1 MLEGYAAAMLLPAGK
16 AAKVWNPV
24 ECPLQ
29 YRLML
34 HTSDASAIVEFG
46 RFRVEPHR
54 REILADGQPI
64 KLGGRAFDLLIALIE
79 ASGAVVSKDVLL
91 DRVWPG
97 RIVEENRLQNQVSA
111 LRKAFGADHDL
122 IRTVAGRGYQ
132 FTGQIRARS
141 ADSAVRSVRAVPP
154 GVPAASDSPTN
165 LPGRVS
171 ELIGRD
177 AEVEE
182 ILHLLAEHRLVTLTG
197 VGGIGKTTLGFEV
210 ARHLLP
216 EFADGIWVAELGPLS
231 GPDLV
236 FVTVAAAL
244 GLELTAGAT
253 SPERVANALGSKRLL
268 LVLDNCEHVI
278 NAAASMAEAL
288 SRANPW
294 ARMMATSRE
303 PLRVSGECIYRVL
316 PLGVPA
322 EGAEDP
328 DEVLRHGAARLFVAR
343 ARDADP
349 HFSLDSRAAAAI
361 AAICRRLDGMPL
373 AIELAAARTASL
385 GLEGLA
391 SRLDDR
397 FRLLTGGRRTAL
409 PRQQT
414 LRATL
419 DWSYELLSEPERA
432 VLRRL
437 AVFPGGFTL
446 EAASTVVASAEIA
459 ASDGVDHVP
468 DLVEKS
474 LVVADGAG
482 ATVNYRLLETMRA
495 YALDKLAQ
503 AGELEQVARRHA
515 EYHRDLFERAES
527 EWETRPATEWL
538 ADYGRRIDDVRTAL
552 DWAFSPNGDTSVGVA
567 LAAASA
573 GLWGQ
578 LSLPEE
584 CHRHVDRALASFAP
598 GSIPADRRA
607 MLLYAALGE
616 SLIYI
621 KGPVETGAAW
631 MTALEIAERLNDTDY
646 QMRALYGLWA
656 CRNLGGEYQASLAF
670 AQRFCSLAV
679 KQADPADLLI
689 GDRMTGVVLHFLGDQ
704 ASARE
709 HIERMLARYVAPVRR
724 SHTIRFLYDQR
735 VVAAAYLARILWLQG
750 FPDRAMSTVQSIVG
764 DPPVIG
770 HARSVAL
777 AQAACPISLL
787 VGDLPA
793 TERAVATLLDEAA
806 RHALAIWHAWGR
818 AFEGIL
824 FIKRGDAI
832 NGLALLR
839 SARGELRETGFAAL
853 YAEILR
859 ALAEALAG
867 AGEVA
872 EGLATI
878 DEALARS
885 ERNEE
890 RWSVAE
896 LLRIKGELLLS
907 QAGPDAVDTAEDHF
921 RRAIDW
927 AGRQSALSW
936 ELRAATSLARLWRE
950 QARNEEA
957 RELLA
962 PIYARFTEGFAT
974 ADLRTAK
981 ALIDE

>member
-1 MLEGYAAAMLLPAGK
+1 MLE
-16 AAKVWNPV
+16 
-24 ECPLQ
+24 
-29 YRLML
+29 
-34 HTSDASAIVEFG
+34 TSDASAIVEFG
-46 RFRVEPHR
+46 RFRVEPRR
-54 REILADGQPI
+54 RELLADGQPI

-141 ADSAVRSVRAVPP
+141 ADSAVRSVRVVPP
-154 GVPAASDSPTN
+154 GVPAASGSPTN
-165 LPGRVS
+165 LSGRLS

-177 AEVEE
+177 AEVGE

-231 GPDLV
+231 DPDLV
-236 FVTVAAAL
+236 FVTVATAL
-244 GLELTAGAT
+244 GLELAAGAT
-253 SPERVANALGSKRLL
+253 SPEHVANAIGSKRLL

-278 NAAASMAEAL
+278 NAAAIMAESL
-288 SRANPW
+288 LRANPW
-294 ARMMATSRE
+294 TRVIATSRE

-322 EGAEDP
+322 EGAENP

-349 HFSLDSRAAAAI
+349 HFSLDSRGAAAI

-397 FRLLTGGRRTAL
+397 FMLLTGGRRTAL

-446 EAASTVVASAEIA
+446 EAASTVVASAEIG

-474 LVVADGAG
+474 LVVADGTG

-503 AGELEQVARRHA
+503 ACELEQVARRHA

-538 ADYGRRIDDVRTAL
+538 ADYGRRIDDVRIAL
-552 DWAFSPNGDTSVGVA
+552 DWAFSPTGDTSVGVA

-584 CHRHVDRALASFAP
+584 CRRHVDRALASLAP
-598 GSIPADRRA
+598 GSIRAERRA

-616 SLIYI
+616 SLFYI
-621 KGPVETGAAW
+621 NGPVRETDAAW
-631 MTALEIAERLNDTDY
+631 VTALEIAERLDDTDY
-646 QMRALYGLWA
+646 QLRALYGMWA
-656 CRNLGGEYQASLAF
+656 CRNLGGDYQASL
-670 AQRFCSLAV
+670 AQRFCSLAA
-679 KQADPADLLI
+679 KQADPADMLI

-709 HIERMLARYVAPVRR
+709 HIERMLARYVAPIFR
-724 SHTIRFLYDQR
+724 SHTIRFRYDQR
-735 VVAAAYLARILWLQG
+735 VVAAGFLARILWLQG
-750 FPDRAMSTVQSIVG
+750 FPDRAMSTVQSIVN

-770 HARSVAL
+770 HARSLCNAL
-777 AQAACPISLL
+777 ALAACPISLF

-793 TERAVATLLDEAA
+793 MERAVATLLDEAT
-806 RHALAIWHAWGR
+806 RHALAIWHTWGR

-824 FIKRGDAI
+824 FIKRGDAV

-839 SARGELRETGFAAL
+839 TAQGELRETGFAAL
-853 YAEILR
+853 YTEILR

-872 EGLATI
+872 EGLVTI

-890 RWSVAE
+890 RWCVAE
-896 LLRIKGELLLS
+896 LLRIKGELLLL
-907 QAGPDAVDTAEDHF
+907 QAGADAVVTAEDHF
-921 RRAIDW
+921 RQAIDW

-962 PIYARFTEGFAT
+962 PIYARFTEGFET

-981 ALIDE
+981 ALIDQ

>member
-1 MLEGYAAAMLLPAGK
+1 
-16 AAKVWNPV
+16 
-24 ECPLQ
+24 
-29 YRLML
+29 ML
-34 HTSDASAIVEFG
+34 HASDASAIVEFG
-46 RFRVEPHR
+46 RFRVEPRR
-54 REILADGQPI
+54 RELLADGQPI

-97 RIVEENRLQNQVSA
+97 RIVEENRPQNQVSA

-231 GPDLV
+231 DPDLV
-236 FVTVAAAL
+236 FVTVATAL
-244 GLELTAGAT
+244 GLELTVGAT
-253 SPERVANALGSKRLL
+253 SPERVANALGSKRLVL
-268 LVLDNCEHVI
+268 LLDNCEHVI

-288 SRANPW
+288 LRANPST
-294 ARMMATSRE
+294 RVIATSRE
-303 PLRVSGECIYRVL
+303 PLRAPGECIYRVL

-349 HFSLDSRAAAAI
+349 HFSLDSRAAAAM

-446 EAASTVVASAEIA
+446 EAASTVVASAEIG

-709 HIERMLARYVAPVRR
+709 HIERMLARYVAPIRR

-735 VVAAAYLARILWLQG
+735 VVAAAFLARILWLQG
-750 FPDRAMSTVQSIVG
+750 FPDRAMSTVQSTVQSIVG

-770 HARSVAL
+770 HAHARSVAL

-890 RWSVAE
+890 RWCVAE
-896 LLRIKGELLLS
+896 LLRIKGEILLL
-907 QAGPDAVDTAEDHF
+907 
-921 RRAIDW
+921 
-927 AGRQSALSW
+927 
-936 ELRAATSLARLWRE
+936 
-950 QARNEEA
+950 
-957 RELLA
+957 
-962 PIYARFTEGFAT
+962 
-974 ADLRTAK
+974 
-981 ALIDE
+981 

>member
-1 MLEGYAAAMLLPAGK
+1 
-16 AAKVWNPV
+16 
-24 ECPLQ
+24 
-29 YRLML
+29 ML
-34 HTSDASAIVEFG
+34 HASDASAIVEFG
-46 RFRVEPHR
+46 RFRVEPRR
-54 REILADGQPI
+54 RELLADGQQI

-141 ADSAVRSVRAVPP
+141 ADFAVRSVRVVPP
-154 GVPAASDSPTN
+154 GVPAASGSPTN
-165 LPGRVS
+165 LSGRFS

-177 AEVEE
+177 AEVGE
-182 ILHLLAEHRLVTLTG
+182 ILHLLAEHRLLTLTG
-197 VGGIGKTTLGFEV
+197 VGGIGKTTLGLEV
-210 ARHLLP
+210 ARLLRP

-231 GPDLV
+231 DPDLV
-236 FVTVAAAL
+236 FVTVATAL

-253 SPERVANALGSKRLL
+253 SPGRVADALGSKRLL

-278 NAAASMAEAL
+278 NAAATMAEAL
-288 SRANPW
+288 LRANPW

-349 HFSLDSRAAAAI
+349 HFSLDSRGAAAI

-373 AIELAAARTASL
+373 AIELAAARTAAL

-391 SRLDDR
+391 SRLPDR
-397 FRLLTGGRRTAL
+397 SRLLTGARRTAW

-446 EAASTVVASAEIA
+446 EAASTVVASAEIG
-459 ASDGVDHVP
+459 ASDGGDHVP

-474 LVVADGAG
+474 LVVADGTG
-482 ATVNYRLLETMRA
+482 ATVNYRLVETTLA

-503 AGELEQVARRHA
+503 SGEFEQVARRHA

-527 EWETRPATEWL
+527 EWETRPAAEWL
-538 ADYGRRIDDVRTAL
+538 ADYGRRLGHVRTAL

-584 CHRHVDRALASFAP
+584 CRRHVDRALASFAP
-598 GSIPADRRA
+598 GSVPERRA

-616 SLIYI
+616 SLLYI
-621 KGPVETGAAW
+621 KGPGRETDAAW
-631 MTALEIAERLNDTDY
+631 VTALEIAERLDDTDH
-646 QMRALYGLWA
+646 QLRALYGLWA
-656 CRNLGGEYQASLAF
+656 YRNLGGDCRASLAF

-679 KQADPADLLI
+679 KQADPADMLI
-689 GDRMTGVVLHFLGDQ
+689 GDRMTGGALHFLGDQ

-709 HIERMLARYVAPVRR
+709 HIERMLARYVAPIRR
-724 SHTIRFLYDQR
+724 SHTIRFQYDQR
-735 VVAAAYLARILWLQG
+735 VVGAAFLARILWLQG
-750 FPDRAMSTVQSIVG
+750 FPDRAMSTVQSIVD

-770 HARSVAL
+770 HARSLCIAL

-793 TERAVATLLDEAA
+793 MERAVATLLDEAV
-806 RHALAIWHAWGR
+806 RHALANWHTWGR

-824 FIKRGDAI
+824 FIKRGDAV

-839 SARGELRETGFAAL
+839 TAQGELRETGFAAL
-853 YAEILR
+853 YTESLWAP
-859 ALAEALAG
+859 AEALAG

-872 EGLATI
+872 EGLVTI

-885 ERNEE
+885 ERDEE
-890 RWSVAE
+890 RWCLAE

-907 QAGPDAVDTAEDHF
+907 QAGPDGVVTAEDHF
-921 RRAIDW
+921 R
-927 AGRQSALSW
+927 
-936 ELRAATSLARLWRE
+936 
-950 QARNEEA
+950 QAS
-957 RELLA
+957 
-962 PIYARFTEGFAT
+962 
-974 ADLRTAK
+974 
-981 ALIDE
+981 

>member
-1 MLEGYAAAMLLPAGK
+1 
-16 AAKVWNPV
+16 
-24 ECPLQ
+24 
-29 YRLML
+29 
-34 HTSDASAIVEFG
+34 
-46 RFRVEPHR
+46 
-54 REILADGQPI
+54 
-64 KLGGRAFDLLIALIE
+64 
-79 ASGAVVSKDVLL
+79 
-91 DRVWPG
+91 
-97 RIVEENRLQNQVSA
+97 
-111 LRKAFGADHDL
+111 
-122 IRTVAGRGYQ
+122 
-132 FTGQIRARS
+132 
-141 ADSAVRSVRAVPP
+141 
-154 GVPAASDSPTN
+154 
-165 LPGRVS
+165 
-171 ELIGRD
+171 
-177 AEVEE
+177 
-182 ILHLLAEHRLVTLTG
+182 
-197 VGGIGKTTLGFEV
+197 
-210 ARHLLP
+210 
-216 EFADGIWVAELGPLS
+216 
-231 GPDLV
+231 
-236 FVTVAAAL
+236 
-244 GLELTAGAT
+244 
-253 SPERVANALGSKRLL
+253 
-268 LVLDNCEHVI
+268 
-278 NAAASMAEAL
+278 
-288 SRANPW
+288 
-294 ARMMATSRE
+294 
-303 PLRVSGECIYRVL
+303 
-316 PLGVPA
+316 
-322 EGAEDP
+322 
-328 DEVLRHGAARLFVAR
+328 LFVAR

-446 EAASTVVASAEIA
+446 EAASTVVASAEIG

-474 LVVADGAG
+474 LVVADGTG

-598 GSIPADRRA
+598 GSIPAERRA

-621 KGPVETGAAW
+621 KGPVRETGAAW

-656 CRNLGGEYQASLAF
+656 CRNLGGEYQASLVF

-735 VVAAAYLARILWLQG
+735 VVAAAFLARILWLQG

-824 FIKRGDAI
+824 FIKRGDAV

-839 SARGELRETGFAAL
+839 TAQGELRETGFAAL
-853 YAEILR
+853 YTEILR
-859 ALAEALAG
+859 ALAEALAD

-872 EGLATI
+872 EGLVTI

-885 ERNEE
+885 ERDEE
-890 RWSVAE
+890 RWCFAE
-896 LLRIKGELLLS
+896 LLRIKGELLLL
-907 QAGPDAVDTAEDHF
+907 QAGLNAVVTAEDHF
-921 RRAIDW
+921 RQAIDW

-962 PIYARFTEGFAT
+962 PIYARFTEGFET
-974 ADLRTAK
+974 ADLRAAK
-981 ALIDE
+981 ALIDDLQK

>member
-1 MLEGYAAAMLLPAGK
+1 
-16 AAKVWNPV
+16 
-24 ECPLQ
+24 
-29 YRLML
+29 ML
-34 HTSDASAIVEFG
+34 HASDASAIVEFG
-46 RFRVEPHR
+46 RFRVEPRR
-54 REILADGQPI
+54 RELLADGQPI

-141 ADSAVRSVRAVPP
+141 ADSAVRSVRAIPP

-165 LPGRVS
+165 LPVRLS

-177 AEVEE
+177 AEVGE

-231 GPDLV
+231 DPDLV
-236 FVTVAAAL
+236 FVTVATAL
-244 GLELTAGAT
+244 GLELAAGAT
-253 SPERVANALGSKRLL
+253 SPERVANALRSKRLL
-268 LVLDNCEHVI
+268 LLLDNCEHVI

-288 SRANPW
+288 LRANPW
-294 ARMMATSRE
+294 ARVIATSRE
-303 PLRVSGECIYRVL
+303 PLRAPGECIYRVL

-349 HFSLDSRAAAAI
+349 HFSLDSRAAAAM

-397 FRLLTGGRRTAL
+397 FKLLTGGRRTAL

-419 DWSYELLSEPERA
+419 DWSYELLSEPERV

-437 AVFPGGFTL
+437 SVFPGSFTL
-446 EAASTVVASAEIA
+446 EAAITVVASAEIA
-459 ASDGVDHVP
+459 ASDGIDHVP
-468 DLVEKS
+468 ELVEKS

-482 ATVNYRLLETMRA
+482 TAVNYRLLETTRA

-598 GSIPADRRA
+598 GSIPAERRA

-621 KGPVETGAAW
+621 KGPRETGAAW

-656 CRNLGGEYQASLAF
+656 CRNLGGEYQASLVF

-735 VVAAAYLARILWLQG
+735 VVAAAFLARILWLQG

-824 FIKRGDAI
+824 FIKRGDAV

-839 SARGELRETGFAAL
+839 TARGELRETGFAAL

-872 EGLATI
+872 EGLVTI

-885 ERNEE
+885 ERDEE
-890 RWSVAE
+890 RWCVAE
-896 LLRIKGELLLS
+896 LLRIKGELLLL
-907 QAGPDAVDTAEDHF
+907 QTGPDTVVAAEDHF
-921 RRAIDW
+921 RQALDW
-927 AGRQSALSW
+927 ASRQGALSW
-936 ELRAATSLARLWRE
+936 ELRAATSLARLWRS
-950 QARNEEA
+950 QGRSKAA
-957 RELLA
+957 YQLLA
-962 PIYARFTEGFAT
+962 PVYDRFTEGVET
-974 ADLRTAK
+974 ADLIAARE
-981 ALIDE
+981 LIDDLRASKPD

>member
-1 MLEGYAAAMLLPAGK
+1 MLRPAGK
-16 AAKVWNPV
+16 AAKVWNLV

-29 YRLML
+29 WRLML

-177 AEVEE
+177 AEVGE
-182 ILHLLAEHRLVTLTG
+182 ILHLLAEHRLLTLTG

-397 FRLLTGGRRTAL
+397 FMLLTGGRRTAL

-482 ATVNYRLLETMRA
+482 ATVNYRLLETTRA

-503 AGELEQVARRHA
+503 SRRVRTGGAAPRRIPPGSARAGRDRVGNAACGRMAGRLWAAHRRCPHRTGLGLFANRRHVGRGRARR
-515 EYHRDLFERAES
+515 R
-527 EWETRPATEWL
+527 
-538 ADYGRRIDDVRTAL
+538 
-552 DWAFSPNGDTSVGVA
+552 
-567 LAAASA
+567 
-573 GLWGQ
+573 
-578 LSLPEE
+578 
-584 CHRHVDRALASFAP
+584 
-598 GSIPADRRA
+598 
-607 MLLYAALGE
+607 LG
-616 SLIYI
+616 
-621 KGPVETGAAW
+621 GPVGTVVAAGGMSPARRPSARQPCAW
-631 MTALEIAERLNDTDY
+631 I
-646 QMRALYGLWA
+646 
-656 CRNLGGEYQASLAF
+656 NLGGAPRNAPLWGTWGVAVVYQRS
-670 AQRFCSLAV
+670 R
-679 KQADPADLLI
+679 
-689 GDRMTGVVLHFLGDQ
+689 
-704 ASARE
+704 ARD
-709 HIERMLARYVAPVRR
+709 RR
-724 SHTIRFLYDQR
+724 SLGN
-735 VVAAAYLARILWLQG
+735 RIG
-750 FPDRAMSTVQSIVG
+750 NCG
-764 DPPVIG
+764 
-770 HARSVAL
+770 
-777 AQAACPISLL
+777 
-787 VGDLPA
+787 
-793 TERAVATLLDEAA
+793 EAW
-806 RHALAIWHAWGR
+806 RH
-818 AFEGIL
+818 
-824 FIKRGDAI
+824 
-832 NGLALLR
+832 
-839 SARGELRETGFAAL
+839 
-853 YAEILR
+853 
-859 ALAEALAG
+859 
-867 AGEVA
+867 
-872 EGLATI
+872 
-878 DEALARS
+878 
-885 ERNEE
+885 
-890 RWSVAE
+890 
-896 LLRIKGELLLS
+896 
-907 QAGPDAVDTAEDHF
+907 
-921 RRAIDW
+921 
-927 AGRQSALSW
+927 
-936 ELRAATSLARLWRE
+936 
-950 QARNEEA
+950 
-957 RELLA
+957 
-962 PIYARFTEGFAT
+962 
-974 ADLRTAK
+974 
-981 ALIDE
+981 

>member
-1 MLEGYAAAMLLPAGK
+1 
-16 AAKVWNPV
+16 
-24 ECPLQ
+24 
-29 YRLML
+29 ML
-34 HTSDASAIVEFG
+34 HASDASAIVEFG
-46 RFRVEPHR
+46 RFRVEPRR
-54 REILADGQPI
+54 RELLADGQPI

-141 ADSAVRSVRAVPP
+141 ADSAVRSVRAIPP

-165 LPGRVS
+165 LPVRLS
-171 ELIGRD
+171 QLIGRD
-177 AEVEE
+177 AEVGE

-231 GPDLV
+231 DPDLV
-236 FVTVAAAL
+236 FVTVATAL
-244 GLELTAGAT
+244 GLELAAGAT

-278 NAAASMAEAL
+278 NAAAIMAESL
-288 SRANPW
+288 LRANPW
-294 ARMMATSRE
+294 ARVIATSRE

-322 EGAEDP
+322 EGAENP

-349 HFSLDSRAAAAI
+349 HFSLDSRAAAAM

-373 AIELAAARTASL
+373 AVELAAARTASL

-419 DWSYELLSEPERA
+419 DWSYELLSEPERV

-656 CRNLGGEYQASLAF
+656 CRNLGGEYRASLVF

-709 HIERMLARYVAPVRR
+709 HIERMLARYVAPIRR

-735 VVAAAYLARILWLQG
+735 VVAAAFLARILWLQG
-750 FPDRAMSTVQSIVG
+750 FPDRAMSTVQSTVQSIVG

-770 HARSVAL
+770 HAHARSVAL

-890 RWSVAE
+890 RWCVAE
-896 LLRIKGELLLS
+896 LLRIKGEILLL
-907 QAGPDAVDTAEDHF
+907 
-921 RRAIDW
+921 
-927 AGRQSALSW
+927 
-936 ELRAATSLARLWRE
+936 
-950 QARNEEA
+950 
-957 RELLA
+957 
-962 PIYARFTEGFAT
+962 
-974 ADLRTAK
+974 
-981 ALIDE
+981 

>member
-1 MLEGYAAAMLLPAGK
+1 MLRPAGK
-16 AAKVWNPV
+16 AAKVWNPL

-29 YRLML
+29 WRPML
-34 HTSDASAIVEFG
+34 ETFDASASVEFG
-46 RFRVEPHR
+46 RFRIEPHR
-54 REILADGQPI
+54 RELLADGQPI
-64 KLGGRAFDLLIALIE
+64 KLGGLAFDLLIALIE

-446 EAASTVVASAEIA
+446 EAASTVVASAEIG

-735 VVAAAYLARILWLQG
+735 VVAAAFLARILWLQG

-770 HARSVAL
+770 HAHARSVAL

-890 RWSVAE
+890 RWCVAE
-896 LLRIKGELLLS
+896 LLRIKGELLLL
-907 QAGPDAVDTAEDHF
+907 QAGPDAAVTAEDHF
-921 RRAIDW
+921 RQAIDW

-950 QARNEEA
+950 QSRKEEA

>member
-1 MLEGYAAAMLLPAGK
+1 
-16 AAKVWNPV
+16 
-24 ECPLQ
+24 
-29 YRLML
+29 ML
-34 HTSDASAIVEFG
+34 HASDASAIVEFG

-132 FTGQIRARS
+132 FTGEIRARPGGPAGRSS
-141 ADSAVRSVRAVPP
+141 ARETAGDAA
-154 GVPAASDSPTN
+154 PAHPPTN
-165 LPGRVS
+165 LAERVS

-177 AEVEE
+177 KDVEE
-182 ILHLLAEHRLVTLTG
+182 IFDLVAEHRLLTLTG
-197 VGGIGKTTLGFEV
+197 VGGIGKTTLGLEV
-210 ARHLLP
+210 ARLLLP

-231 GPDLV
+231 DPGLV
-236 FVTVAAAL
+236 FVTVATAL
-244 GLELTAGAT
+244 GLELAAGAT
-253 SPERVANALGSKRLL
+253 SPEHVANALGSKRLL

-288 SRANPW
+288 LRANPST
-294 ARMMATSRE
+294 RVIATSRE
-303 PLRVSGECIYRVL
+303 PLRAPGECIYRVL

-349 HFSLDSRAAAAI
+349 HFSLDSRAAAAM

-446 EAASTVVASAEIA
+446 EAASTVVASAEIG

-474 LVVADGAG
+474 LVVADGTG

-598 GSIPADRRA
+598 GSIPAERRA

-621 KGPVETGAAW
+621 KGPVRETGAAW

-656 CRNLGGEYQASLAF
+656 CGDLGGEYQASLVF

-806 RHALAIWHAWGR
+806 RHALAIWHPWGR

-824 FIKRGDAI
+824 FIKRGDAV

-839 SARGELRETGFAAL
+839 TARGELRETGFAAL
-853 YAEILR
+853 YTEILR

-872 EGLATI
+872 EGLVTI

-890 RWSVAE
+890 RWCLAE
-896 LLRIKGELLLS
+896 LLRIKGEILLL
-907 QAGPDAVDTAEDHF
+907 QAGPDAVVTAEDHF
-921 RRAIDW
+921 RQAIDW

-936 ELRAATSLARLWRE
+936 ELRAATSLARLRRG
-950 QARNEEA
+950 QGRSKEA

-962 PIYARFTEGFAT
+962 PIYARFTEGFET

-981 ALIDE
+981 ALIEE

>member
-1 MLEGYAAAMLLPAGK
+1 MLRLAGK
-16 AAKVWNPV
+16 AAKVWNPL

-29 YRLML
+29 CRLML

-54 REILADGQPI
+54 RELLADGQPI

-111 LRKAFGADHDL
+111 LRKAFGADHNL

-141 ADSAVRSVRAVPP
+141 ADSAVRSVRAIPP

-165 LPGRVS
+165 LPVRLS

-177 AEVEE
+177 AEVGE
-182 ILHLLAEHRLVTLTG
+182 IQHLLAEHRLVTLTG

-231 GPDLV
+231 DPDLV
-236 FVTVAAAL
+236 FVTVATAL
-244 GLELTAGAT
+244 GLELAAGAT
-253 SPERVANALGSKRLL
+253 SPERVANALRSKRLL

-288 SRANPW
+288 LRANPW
-294 ARMMATSRE
+294 ARVIATSRE

-349 HFSLDSRAAAAI
+349 HFSLDSRAAAAM

-397 FRLLTGGRRTAL
+397 FRLLTSGRRTAL

-419 DWSYELLSEPERA
+419 DWSYDLLSKSEQM

-446 EAASTVVASAEIA
+446 EAASTVVAGAEIA
-459 ASDGVDHVP
+459 ASDGIDHIP

-482 ATVNYRLLETMRA
+482 ATVNYRLLETTRA

-503 AGELEQVARRHA
+503 SGELEQVARRHA

-527 EWETRPATEWL
+527 EWETWPATEWL
-538 ADYGRRIDDVRTAL
+538 ADYGRRIDDVRKAL

-631 MTALEIAERLNDTDY
+631 MTALEIAERLGDTDY
-646 QMRALYGLWA
+646 QLRALYGLWA
-656 CRNLGGEYQASLAF
+656 CRGLGGDYRASLAF

-679 KQADPADLLI
+679 KQADPADMLI

-709 HIERMLARYVAPVRR
+709 YIERMLARYVAPIRR
-724 SHTIRFLYDQR
+724 SHTLRFQYDQR
-735 VVAAAYLARILWLQG
+735 VVGAAFLARILWLQG
-750 FPDRAMSTVQSIVG
+750 FPDRAMSTVQSIVD

-770 HARSVAL
+770 HARSLCIAL
-777 AQAACPISLL
+777 AQAACPISLF

-793 TERAVATLLDEAA
+793 MERAVATLLDEAV
-806 RHALAIWHAWGR
+806 RHALANWHTWGR
-818 AFEGIL
+818 AFEGML
-824 FIKRGDAI
+824 FIKRGDAV

-839 SARGELRETGFAAL
+839 TAQGELRETGFVAL
-853 YAEILR
+853 YTEILR

-872 EGLATI
+872 EGLMTV

-885 ERNEE
+885 ERDEE
-890 RWSVAE
+890 RWCVAE
-896 LLRIKGELLLS
+896 LLRIKGELLLL
-907 QAGPDAVDTAEDHF
+907 QAGPDAAVTAEDHF
-921 RRAIDW
+921 RQAIDW

-950 QARNEEA
+950 QSRKEEA

-962 PIYARFTEGFAT
+962 PIYARFTEGFET

>member
-1 MLEGYAAAMLLPAGK
+1 
-16 AAKVWNPV
+16 
-24 ECPLQ
+24 
-29 YRLML
+29 
-34 HTSDASAIVEFG
+34 
-46 RFRVEPHR
+46 
-54 REILADGQPI
+54 
-64 KLGGRAFDLLIALIE
+64 
-79 ASGAVVSKDVLL
+79 
-91 DRVWPG
+91 
-97 RIVEENRLQNQVSA
+97 
-111 LRKAFGADHDL
+111 
-122 IRTVAGRGYQ
+122 
-132 FTGQIRARS
+132 
-141 ADSAVRSVRAVPP
+141 
-154 GVPAASDSPTN
+154 
-165 LPGRVS
+165 
-171 ELIGRD
+171 
-177 AEVEE
+177 
-182 ILHLLAEHRLVTLTG
+182 
-197 VGGIGKTTLGFEV
+197 
-210 ARHLLP
+210 
-216 EFADGIWVAELGPLS
+216 
-231 GPDLV
+231 
-236 FVTVAAAL
+236 
-244 GLELTAGAT
+244 
-253 SPERVANALGSKRLL
+253 
-268 LVLDNCEHVI
+268 
-278 NAAASMAEAL
+278 
-288 SRANPW
+288 
-294 ARMMATSRE
+294 
-303 PLRVSGECIYRVL
+303 
-316 PLGVPA
+316 
-322 EGAEDP
+322 
-328 DEVLRHGAARLFVAR
+328 
-343 ARDADP
+343 
-349 HFSLDSRAAAAI
+349 
-361 AAICRRLDGMPL
+361 MPL

-446 EAASTVVASAEIA
+446 EAASTVVAGAEIG

-474 LVVADGAG
+474 LVVADGTG

-515 EYHRDLFERAES
+515 EYHRDLFERAET

-735 VVAAAYLARILWLQG
+735 VVAAAFLARILWLQG

-890 RWSVAE
+890 RWCVAE
-896 LLRIKGELLLS
+896 LLRIKGDLVLQEGGLDS
-907 QAGPDAVDTAEDHF
+907 AEAAEGHF
-921 RRAIDW
+921 LKALDW
-927 AGRQSALSW
+927 ARRQGALSW
-936 ELRAATSLARLWRE
+936 ELRTATSLSRLWHNQGRR
-950 QARNEEA
+950 QEA
-957 RELLA
+957 HRLLA
-962 PIYARFTEGFAT
+962 PIYDRFTEGFAT
-974 ADLRTAK
+974 ADLRAAK
-981 ALIDE
+981 ALIGEISPTPPPPLSKDSSPPVSP

>member
-1 MLEGYAAAMLLPAGK
+1 M
-16 AAKVWNPV
+16 
-24 ECPLQ
+24 
-29 YRLML
+29 
-34 HTSDASAIVEFG
+34 
-46 RFRVEPHR
+46 
-54 REILADGQPI
+54 
-64 KLGGRAFDLLIALIE
+64 
-79 ASGAVVSKDVLL
+79 
-91 DRVWPG
+91 
-97 RIVEENRLQNQVSA
+97 
-111 LRKAFGADHDL
+111 
-122 IRTVAGRGYQ
+122 
-132 FTGQIRARS
+132 
-141 ADSAVRSVRAVPP
+141 
-154 GVPAASDSPTN
+154 
-165 LPGRVS
+165 
-171 ELIGRD
+171 
-177 AEVEE
+177 
-182 ILHLLAEHRLVTLTG
+182 AEHRLVTLTG

-210 ARHLLP
+210 ARLLLP
-216 EFADGIWVAELGPLS
+216 EFPDGVWVAELGPLS
-231 GPDLV
+231 EPDLV
-236 FVTVAAAL
+236 FVTVATAL
-244 GLELTAGAT
+244 GLELTVGAT
-253 SPERVANALGSKRLL
+253 SPERVANALGSKRLVL
-268 LVLDNCEHVI
+268 LLDNCEHVI

-288 SRANPW
+288 LRANPST
-294 ARMMATSRE
+294 RVIATSRE
-303 PLRVSGECIYRVL
+303 PLRAPGECIYRVL

-328 DEVLRHGAARLFVAR
+328 DEVLRHGAARLFVVR

-349 HFSLDSRAAAAI
+349 HFSLDSRAAAAM

-419 DWSYELLSEPERA
+419 DWSYELLSEPERV
-432 VLRRL
+432 VLHRL
-437 AVFPGGFTL
+437 AVFPGSFTL
-446 EAASTVVASAEIA
+446 EAASTVVAGAEIA
-459 ASDGVDHVP
+459 ASDGVGHIP

-474 LVVADGAG
+474 LVVADGADT
-482 ATVNYRLLETMRA
+482 TVNYRLLETTRA

-503 AGELEQVARRHA
+503 SGEFEQVARRHA
-515 EYHRDLFERAES
+515 EYHRDLFERAET
-527 EWETRPATEWL
+527 EWGARPAAEWL

-584 CHRHVDRALASFAP
+584 CRRHVDRALAGFAP
-598 GSIPADRRA
+598 GSVPERRA
-607 MLLYAALGE
+607 MLLYTALGE
-616 SLIYI
+616 SLFYI
-621 KGPVETGAAW
+621 KGPVRETSAAW
-631 MTALEIAERLNDTDY
+631 VTALEIAERLEDTDY
-646 QMRALYGLWA
+646 QLRALYGLWA
-656 CRNLGGEYQASLAF
+656 CRNLGGEYRASLAF

-704 ASARE
+704 ASERE
-709 HIERMLARYVAPVRR
+709 RIERMLARYVAPVRR
-724 SHTIRFLYDQR
+724 SHTIRFQYDQR
-735 VVAAAYLARILWLQG
+735 VVAAGFLARILWLQG
-750 FPDRAMSTVQSIVG
+750 FPDRAMSTLQSIVD
-764 DPPVIG
+764 DPPLIG
-770 HARSVAL
+770 HARSLCNAL
-777 AQAACPISLL
+777 AQAACPISIF

-793 TERAVATLLDEAA
+793 TERAVVTLLDEAT
-806 RHALAIWHAWGR
+806 RHALAIWRAWGR

-824 FIKRGDAI
+824 FIKRGDAV

-839 SARGELRETGFAAL
+839 TARGELLETGFAAL
-853 YAEILR
+853 YTEILR
-859 ALAEALAG
+859 PLAEALAG

-872 EGLATI
+872 EGLVTI

-890 RWSVAE
+890 RWCVAE

-907 QAGPDAVDTAEDHF
+907 QAGPDAVVTAEDHF
-921 RRAIDW
+921 RQAIDW

-950 QARNEEA
+950 QARKEEA

-962 PIYARFTEGFAT
+962 PIYARFTEGFET

-981 ALIDE
+981 ALIDDLQK

>member
-1 MLEGYAAAMLLPAGK
+1 
-16 AAKVWNPV
+16 
-24 ECPLQ
+24 
-29 YRLML
+29 ML
-34 HTSDASAIVEFG
+34 HASDASTIVEFG
-46 RFRVEPHR
+46 RFTVELRR
-54 REILADGQPI
+54 RELLADGQPI

-111 LRKAFGADHDL
+111 LRKAFGADHNL

-141 ADSAVRSVRAVPP
+141 ADSAVRSVSAVPP

-197 VGGIGKTTLGFEV
+197 VGGIGKTTLGLEV
-210 ARHLLP
+210 ARLLLP

-231 GPDLV
+231 DPDLV
-236 FVTVAAAL
+236 FVTVATAL
-244 GLELTAGAT
+244 GLELAAGAT
-253 SPERVANALGSKRLL
+253 SPERVANALRSKRLL

-397 FRLLTGGRRTAL
+397 FMLLTGGRRTAL

-446 EAASTVVASAEIA
+446 EAASTVVASAEID

-598 GSIPADRRA
+598 GSIPAERRA

-621 KGPVETGAAW
+621 KGPRETGAAW

-824 FIKRGDAI
+824 FIKRGDAV

-839 SARGELRETGFAAL
+839 TARGELRETGFAAL
-853 YAEILR
+853 YTEILR

-872 EGLATI
+872 EGLMTV

-885 ERNEE
+885 ERDEE
-890 RWSVAE
+890 RWCVAE
-896 LLRIKGELLLS
+896 LLRIKGELLLL
-907 QAGPDAVDTAEDHF
+907 QAGPDAAVTAEDHF
-921 RRAIDW
+921 RQAIDW

-950 QARNEEA
+950 QSRKEEA

>member
-1 MLEGYAAAMLLPAGK
+1 MLE
-16 AAKVWNPV
+16 
-24 ECPLQ
+24 
-29 YRLML
+29 
-34 HTSDASAIVEFG
+34 TSDASAIVEFG
-46 RFRVEPHR
+46 RFTVELRR
-54 REILADGQPI
+54 RELLADGQPI

-79 ASGAVVSKDVLL
+79 ASGAVISKDVLL

-111 LRKAFGADHDL
+111 LRRAFGTDHDL

-141 ADSAVRSVRAVPP
+141 ADSAVRSVRAIPP

-165 LPGRVS
+165 LPVRLS

-177 AEVEE
+177 AEVGE
-182 ILHLLAEHRLVTLTG
+182 ILHLLAEHRLLTLTG

-231 GPDLV
+231 DPDLV
-236 FVTVAAAL
+236 FVTVATAL
-244 GLELTAGAT
+244 GLELAAGAT
-253 SPERVANALGSKRLL
+253 SPEHVANALRSKRLL

-288 SRANPW
+288 LRATPW
-294 ARMMATSRE
+294 ARVIATSRE

-349 HFSLDSRAAAAI
+349 HFSLDSRAAAAM

-397 FRLLTGGRRTAL
+397 FKLLTGGRRTAL

-459 ASDGVDHVP
+459 ASDGIDHVP

-474 LVVADGAG
+474 LAVADGTG

-527 EWETRPATEWL
+527 EWETWPATEWL

-584 CHRHVDRALASFAP
+584 CRRHVDRALASFAP
-598 GSIPADRRA
+598 GSIPAERRA

-621 KGPVETGAAW
+621 KGPRETGAAW

-656 CRNLGGEYQASLAF
+656 CRNLGGEYQASLVF

-709 HIERMLARYVAPVRR
+709 HIERMLARYVAPVRC

-735 VVAAAYLARILWLQG
+735 VVAAAFLARILWLQG

-770 HARSVAL
+770 HARSHCNAL
-777 AQAACPISLL
+777 AQVACPISLF
-787 VGDLPA
+787 VGDMPA
-793 TERAVATLLDEAA
+793 AERAVATLLDEAA

-824 FIKRGDAI
+824 FIKRGDAV
-832 NGLALLR
+832 NGLGLLR
-839 SARGELRETGFAAL
+839 TARGELRETGFAAL
-853 YAEILR
+853 YTEILR

-872 EGLATI
+872 EGLVTI

-885 ERNEE
+885 ERNQE
-890 RWSVAE
+890 RWCLAE
-896 LLRIKGELLLS
+896 LLRIKGELLLL
-907 QAGPDAVDTAEDHF
+907 QAGPDAVVAAEDHF
-921 RRAIDW
+921 RQAIDW

-950 QARNEEA
+950 QSRKEEA

-962 PIYARFTEGFAT
+962 PIYARFTEGFKT

>member
-1 MLEGYAAAMLLPAGK
+1 MDAAHPPA
-16 AAKVWNPV
+16 
-24 ECPLQ
+24 PL
-29 YRLML
+29 
-34 HTSDASAIVEFG
+34 EFG
-46 RFRVEPHR
+46 RFRVVRHR
-54 REILADGQPI
+54 RELLVDGRAVE
-64 KLGGRAFDLLIALIE
+64 LGGRAFDTLIALID
-79 ASGAVVSKDVLL
+79 ARGSIVDKDRLMR
-91 DRVWPG
+91 RVWPD
-97 RIVEENRLQNQVSA
+97 RVVEENNLQAQISA
-111 LRKAFGADHDL
+111 LRKVFGADRDL

-132 FTGQIRARS
+132 FTGDIRDAET
-141 ADSAVRSVRAVPP
+141 AVTPP
-154 GVPAASDSPTN
+154 AGLTN
-165 LPGRVS
+165 LPS
-171 ELIGRD
+171 HLPDLIGRD
-177 AEVEE
+177 ASLDTVVDL
-182 ILHLLAEHRLVTLTG
+182 ITAHRLVTLTG
-197 VGGIGKTTLGFEV
+197 AGGVGKTRLALEA
-210 ARHLLP
+210 ARQLLP
-216 EFADGIWVAELGPLS
+216 RFPDGVWLVELGPLAD
-231 GPDLV
+231 PALV
-236 FVTVAAAL
+236 PVTVATAVGLPL
-244 GLELTAGAT
+244 GTGPATADRVAGALR
-253 SPERVANALGSKRLL
+253 EKHLL

-278 NAAASMAEAL
+278 AAAASMAAAL
-288 SRANPW
+288 VSAGAL
-294 ARMMATSRE
+294 ARVLATTLE
-303 PLRVSGECIYRVL
+303 PLRAPEEHIYRVPSL
-316 PLGVPA
+316 DVPA
-322 EGAEDP
+322 EDNLDADDVSRYGAI
-328 DEVLRHGAARLFVAR
+328 RLFDAR
-343 ARDADP
+343 ARAAEPGYVADRR
-349 HFSLDSRAAAAI
+349 RAATV
-361 AAICRRLDGMPL
+361 AAICRRLDGIPL
-373 AIELAAARTASL
+373 AIELAAARVPAFGVDGIAARL
-385 GLEGLA
+385 G
-391 SRLDDR
+391 DR
-397 FRLLTGGRRTAL
+397 FHLLTGGRRTAL

-446 EAASTVVASAEIA
+446 EAASTVVASAEIGP
-459 ASDGVDHVP
+459 SDGVDHVP

-598 GSIPADRRA
+598 GSIPAERRA

-621 KGPVETGAAW
+621 KGPVRETGAAW

-656 CRNLGGEYQASLAF
+656 CGDLGGEYQASLVF
-670 AQRFCSLAV
+670 AQRFCSLAA
-679 KQADPADLLI
+679 KQADSVDLLI

-724 SHTIRFLYDQR
+724 SHTIRFQYHQR
-735 VVAAAYLARILWLQG
+735 VVAAAFLARIFWLQG

-770 HARSVAL
+770 HAHARSVAL
-777 AQAACPISLL
+777 AQAACPISLF

-793 TERAVATLLDEAA
+793 MERAVATLLDEAV
-806 RHALAIWHAWGR
+806 RHALANWHTWGR
-818 AFEGIL
+818 AFEGML
-824 FIKRGDAI
+824 FIKRGDPV

-839 SARGELRETGFAAL
+839 TAQGELRETGFVAL
-853 YAEILR
+853 YTEILR

-872 EGLATI
+872 EGLMTV

-885 ERNEE
+885 ERDEE
-890 RWSVAE
+890 RWCVAE
-896 LLRIKGELLLS
+896 LLRIKGELLLL
-907 QAGPDAVDTAEDHF
+907 QAGPDAAVTAEDHF
-921 RRAIDW
+921 RQAIDW

-950 QARNEEA
+950 QSRKEEA

>member
-1 MLEGYAAAMLLPAGK
+1 MS
-16 AAKVWNPV
+16 
-24 ECPLQ
+24 LQ
-29 YRLML
+29 CRLML

-54 REILADGQPI
+54 RELLADGQPI

-111 LRKAFGADHDL
+111 LRKAFGAERDFL
-122 IRTVAGRGYQ
+122 GTVAGRGYQ
-132 FTGQIRARS
+132 LPGEIRARFGDPAGRLAAREPADDASS
-141 ADSAVRSVRAVPP
+141 AHP
-154 GVPAASDSPTN
+154 PTN
-165 LPGRVS
+165 LSGRVS

-177 AEVEE
+177 KDVEE
-182 ILHLLAEHRLVTLTG
+182 IRDLVADRRLVTLTG
-197 VGGIGKTTLGFEV
+197 VGGIGKTTLGLEV

-231 GPDLV
+231 DPDLV
-236 FVTVAAAL
+236 FVTVATAL

-253 SPERVANALGSKRLL
+253 SPGRFADALGSKRLL

-288 SRANPW
+288 LRANPW
-294 ARMMATSRE
+294 ARVIATSRE
-303 PLRVSGECIYRVL
+303 PLKVSGECIYRVL

-322 EGAEDP
+322 EGAEEP
-328 DEVLRHGAARLFVAR
+328 DEGLRHGAARLFVAR

-349 HFSLDSRAAAAI
+349 HFSLDSRAAAAM

-391 SRLDDR
+391 SRLDDS

-409 PRQQT
+409 PRHQT

-419 DWSYELLSEPERA
+419 DWSYELLSEPERV

-446 EAASTVVASAEIA
+446 EAASAVVASAEIA
-459 ASDGVDHVP
+459 ASDGIDHVP

-482 ATVNYRLLETMRA
+482 ATVNYRLLETTRA

-503 AGELEQVARRHA
+503 SGEFEQVARRHA

-527 EWETRPATEWL
+527 EWETRPAAEWL
-538 ADYGRRIDDVRTAL
+538 ADYGRRLDDVRIAL

-578 LSLPEE
+578 LALAEATRPY
-584 CHRHVDRALASFAP
+584 VDRALASLAP
-598 GSIPADRRA
+598 RCIRAERRA

-616 SLIYI
+616 SLFYI
-621 KGPVETGAAW
+621 EGPVREADAAW
-631 MTALEIAERLNDTDY
+631 VTALEIAERLDDTDY
-646 QMRALYGLWA
+646 QLRAFYGLWA
-656 CRNLGGEYQASLAF
+656 CRNLGGDLRAQLAF

-679 KQADPADLLI
+679 KQADPADMLI

-709 HIERMLARYVAPVRR
+709 HIERMLARYVAPIRR
-724 SHTIRFLYDQR
+724 SHTIRFQYDQR
-735 VVAAAYLARILWLQG
+735 VVGAAFLARILWLQG
-750 FPDRAMSTVQSIVG
+750 FPDRAMITVQSIVD

-770 HARSVAL
+770 HARSLCIAL
-777 AQAACPISLL
+777 AQAACPISLF

-793 TERAVATLLDEAA
+793 MERAVATLLDEAV
-806 RHALAIWHAWGR
+806 RHALANWHTWGR
-818 AFEGIL
+818 AFEGML
-824 FIKRGDAI
+824 FIKRGDAV

-839 SARGELRETGFAAL
+839 TAQGELRETGFVAL
-853 YAEILR
+853 YTEILR

-872 EGLATI
+872 KGLVTI

-885 ERNEE
+885 ERDEE
-890 RWSVAE
+890 RWCIAE
-896 LLRIKGELLLS
+896 LLH
-907 QAGPDAVDTAEDHF
+907 Q
-921 RRAIDW
+921 RRA
-927 AGRQSALSW
+927 
-936 ELRAATSLARLWRE
+936 
-950 QARNEEA
+950 
-957 RELLA
+957 
-962 PIYARFTEGFAT
+962 
-974 ADLRTAK
+974 
-981 ALIDE
+981 

>member
-1 MLEGYAAAMLLPAGK
+1 
-16 AAKVWNPV
+16 
-24 ECPLQ
+24 
-29 YRLML
+29 
-34 HTSDASAIVEFG
+34 
-46 RFRVEPHR
+46 
-54 REILADGQPI
+54 
-64 KLGGRAFDLLIALIE
+64 
-79 ASGAVVSKDVLL
+79 
-91 DRVWPG
+91 
-97 RIVEENRLQNQVSA
+97 
-111 LRKAFGADHDL
+111 
-122 IRTVAGRGYQ
+122 
-132 FTGQIRARS
+132 
-141 ADSAVRSVRAVPP
+141 
-154 GVPAASDSPTN
+154 
-165 LPGRVS
+165 
-171 ELIGRD
+171 
-177 AEVEE
+177 
-182 ILHLLAEHRLVTLTG
+182 
-197 VGGIGKTTLGFEV
+197 
-210 ARHLLP
+210 
-216 EFADGIWVAELGPLS
+216 
-231 GPDLV
+231 
-236 FVTVAAAL
+236 
-244 GLELTAGAT
+244 
-253 SPERVANALGSKRLL
+253 
-268 LVLDNCEHVI
+268 
-278 NAAASMAEAL
+278 MAESL
-288 SRANPW
+288 LRANPW
-294 ARMMATSRE
+294 TRVIATSRE

-322 EGAEDP
+322 EGAENP

-397 FRLLTGGRRTAL
+397 FMLLTGGRRTAL

-656 CRNLGGEYQASLAF
+656 CRNLGGEYQASLVF

-735 VVAAAYLARILWLQG
+735 VVAAAFLARILWLQG
-750 FPDRAMSTVQSIVG
+750 FPDRAMSTVQSTVQSIVG

-770 HARSVAL
+770 HAHARSVAL

-890 RWSVAE
+890 RWCVAE
-896 LLRIKGELLLS
+896 LLRIKGELILRES
-907 QAGPDAVDTAEDHF
+907 APQAATAAEEHF
-921 RRAIDW
+921 WRSLDWGRRQ
-927 AGRQSALSW
+927 GALSW
-936 ELRAATSLARLWRE
+936 ELRTSTSLARLQYDQGRI
-950 QARNEEA
+950 AEA
-957 RELLA
+957 RSLLQSV
-962 PIYARFTEGFAT
+962 YDRFSEGLET
-974 ADLRTAK
+974 ADLKTAK
-981 ALIDE
+981 AYLDSLQ